1 MNAALTIEL
10 SDDLLVRL
18 DHRAQREGRASQE
31 IAAEILRRQLAL
43 DEFEEIR
50 RGAVPRGRE
59 AGFHTDDDVFRVVS

>member
-10 SDDLLVRL
+10 SGDLLDRL
-18 DHRAQREGRASQE
+18 DHRAQREGRASQD

-50 RGAVPRGRE
+50 AGTVPRGRA
-59 AGFHTDDDVFRVVS
+59 AGFLTDDDVFRVVS